1 MILEIENKIFTDNTK
16 ELKSGSTFV
25 VSKQNEIFEEM
36 AKSSGY
42 ETISSENLKNYLD
55 MSSIKIIGITG
66 TNGKTTTATTIYT
79 LLLNLGYKVALQGT
93 RGFFINGVQVEEYSL
108 TTPVQLGN
116 FANIQKAMK
125 NSCSFF
131 IMEVSSHAISQNRVE
146 GLEFFLKIHTNI
158 TRDHLDFHNSIEE
171 YIDVKNS
178 FLSDESL
185 KLVNIDDKVLKYNQ
199 KNSFT
204 YSLEKLSNFKV
215 LNYKIDKKLSVEFSF
230 LDKNYSFSSN
240 LLGVFNIYNQIAS
253 IAAVYLAT
261 KKPIDDICEAL
272 KDFKGV
278 SGRVEVVS
286 TEPLVIVDFAHTP
299 DGMEEVLKSF
309 LNKDI
314 VCVFGAGGNRDSAK
328 RPLMGQIAKK
338 YSKYVVVTSD
348 NPRFENP
355 NEIIKDILSGIE
367 DMSNVFVEADR
378 KEAIKKALN
387 LTNKNSV
394 VLVLGKGDEATQI
407 IEDKKIAFSD
417 KKEILNLLK

>member
-1 MILEIENKIFTDNTK
+1 
-16 ELKSGSTFV
+16 
-25 VSKQNEIFEEM
+25 
-36 AKSSGY
+36 
-42 ETISSENLKNYLD
+42 
-55 MSSIKIIGITG
+55 
-66 TNGKTTTATTIYT
+66 
-79 LLLNLGYKVALQGT
+79 
-93 RGFFINGVQVEEYSL
+93 
-108 TTPVQLGN
+108 
-116 FANIQKAMK
+116 
-125 NSCSFF
+125 
-131 IMEVSSHAISQNRVE
+131 MEVSSHAISQNRVE